1 MLVVPQNPW
10 SKKVIFIFDRVEKSA
25 FQSAFFCLQPN
36 DHFIMRISHFLFAL
50 AFASF
55 SELVTA
61 QDLELTNDLIWYS
74 QEFSA
79 ESVSGVNSM
88 KDGLHYTSL
97 EWNDDVG
104 SAIVKYAYAT
114 GDSLGIIASS
124 KGILKDNTQLIDG
137 YEFSADE
144 SKLLIQTETHK
155 IYRHSFK
162 ANYYIHDITTKRSAP
177 LADFDKGKQRL
188 AQFSPQGDNVAFVR
202 DNNIYIHNLEFREE
216 EKITYDGKANHLIN
230 GYPDWVYEEE
240 FGFNRGFYW
249 SPKGDRI
256 AYYKFDESKV
266 KEFQMAT
273 YGGLYPDQYK
283 FKYPKA
289 GEENSVVSV
298 YVYDLNALT
307 SKRVDIGKKKDIY
320 IPRITWTKDNN
331 KLCVMR
337 MNRHQNHLEFL
348 LTDMGKTQPFEL
360 KTDVIFSEKSDT
372 YIDISDDL
380 TFLADGQSFLWTSQ
394 RDGFNH
400 VYEFDMKGEVVKQIT
415 TGTWDVIEFL
425 GYDEAKSN
433 IYFLG
438 SAEGPLEQHVYVQ
451 GIRKSDHKKLSEK
464 AGNNKAIFSD
474 SFKFYIN
481 YHSDANTPSYI
492 TLHNA
497 KGKEIRVLASNSK
510 LKRTLRK
517 YDLEKKEFFDFKNSS
532 GVALNCWMIK
542 PKDFDP
548 SKKYPVLV
556 AIYGGPGHNTVKDS
570 WGGST
575 GLWHHMMAQEGYIVV
590 SCDPRGTMYR
600 GRDFLHSTYME
611 MGKLETEDF
620 IDFAK
625 HLGAR
630 PYIDRDRIGM
640 QGWSYGGYMTA
651 LCMTKGADYFKA
663 GISVAPVTN
672 WRYYD
677 TIYTERF
684 MRTPQENES
693 GYDDNSPIN
702 HVNKLKGPFLLVHG
716 SADDNVHYQNTMEM
730 VDALVGANKQFDLFI
745 YPNKNHGIYGGTT
758 RLHLFTKM
766 TEFVLRNL

>member
-1 MLVVPQNPW
+1 
-10 SKKVIFIFDRVEKSA
+10 
-25 FQSAFFCLQPN
+25 
-36 DHFIMRISHFLFAL
+36 MRISHLLLAL
-50 AFASF
+50 AFLSF
-55 SELVTA
+55 SELVVA
-61 QDLELTNDLIWYS
+61 QNSGLTNDLIWYS
-74 QEFSA
+74 REFRG

-97 EWNDDVG
+97 EWNDELG

-124 KGILKDNTQLIDG
+124 KDILKDNTKSIEG

-144 SKLLIQTETHK
+144 GKLLIQTETHS
-155 IYRHSFK
+155 IYRHSFS
-162 ANYYIHDITTKRSAP
+162 ANYYIYDIGNKRSAP
-177 LADFDKGKQRL
+177 LSDFSEGKQRL
-188 AQFSPQGDNVAFVR
+188 AQFSPKGDMVAFVR
-202 DNNIYIHNLEFREE
+202 DNNIYIYNLEFREE
-216 EKITYDGKANHLIN
+216 EQITFDGKENVLIN

-249 SPKGDRI
+249 SPNGDRI
-256 AYYKFDESKV
+256 AYYKFDESEV
-266 KEFQMAT
+266 KEFQMAM
-273 YGGLYPDQYK
+273 YGDLYPDQYK

-289 GEENSVVSV
+289 GEENSVVGV
-298 YVYDLNALT
+298 YVYDLNAMT

-320 IPRITWTKDNN
+320 IPRIKWTKDND

-348 LTDMGKTQPFEL
+348 LTDMGKAQPFEL
-360 KTDVIFSEKSDT
+360 GTDVIFSEKSDT

-380 TFLADGQSFLWTSQ
+380 TFLADGQTYLWTSQ

-400 VYEFDMKGEVVKQIT
+400 IYQFNMRGEVVKQIT
-415 TGTWDVIEFL
+415 TGSWDVIEFL

-438 SAEGPLEQHVYVQ
+438 SAEGPLEQHVYAQ
-451 GIRKSDHKKLSEK
+451 SIKKSDHKKLSDK
-464 AGNNKAIFSD
+464 AGNNSAVFSD

-481 YHSDANTPSYI
+481 FHSDANTPSYI

-497 KGKEIRVLASNSK
+497 KGKEIRVLANNAK
-510 LKRTLRK
+510 LKRTLKK
-517 YDLEKKEFFDFKNSS
+517 YDLAKKEFFEFQNSS
-532 GVALNCWMIK
+532 GTSLNCWMIK
-542 PKDFDP
+542 PKNFDTN
-548 SKKYPVLV
+548 KKYPVLV
-556 AIYGGPGHNTVKDS
+556 AIYGGPGHNTVKNS

-600 GRDFLHSTYME
+600 GRDFMHSTYME
-611 MGKLETEDF
+611 LGKLETEDF

-625 HLGAR
+625 HMQSMSFVDPG
-630 PYIDRDRIGM
+630 RIGM
-640 QGWSYGGYMTA
+640 QGWSYGGYMTSLA
-651 LCMTKGADYFKA
+651 MTKGADQYKA
-663 GISVAPVTN
+663 GIAVAPVTN

-677 TIYTERF
+677 SIYTERF
-684 MRTPQENES
+684 MRKPQENAD

-702 HVNKLKGPFLLVHG
+702 HVDKMKGSYLLVHG

-730 VDALVGANKQFDLFI
+730 IDALVKANKEFDLFI

-758 RLHLFTKM
+758 RLHLFNKM
-766 TEFVLRNL
+766 TNFLLKNL